1 MNRIFSTLA
10 FLAIGLMLAVMT
22 LGLCL
27 RLGDVRNPQDLTAQ
41 HWATVHR
48 LAGILAAL
56 FVVFVHSLVVTYFVG
71 TSRWCREV
79 VETYQLSPELLQRGN
94 RIKRR
99 TFPYAVTSMLGVV
112 ILAAL
117 GGAADPAAAMQLK
130 PLDVNLGGA
139 SFDVTYTELHFAGAL
154 LIISYIAYAMRIEW
168 HQIQANAE
176 VINTI
181 LAEVKRIRI
190 EKGLDEPESEQA
202 AAASDQP
209 SPAGSRQP

>member
-10 FLAIGLMLAVMT
+10 LLAIGLMLGVMT

-27 RLGDVRNPQDLTAQ
+27 RLGDIRNPHDVTAQ

-79 VETYQLSPELLQRGN
+79 VETYQLSPEILQRGN
-94 RIKRR
+94 QIKRKA
-99 TFPYAVTSMLGVV
+99 FPYAVLSMLGVV
-112 ILAAL
+112 IIAAL
-117 GGAADPAAAMQLK
+117 GGAADPAAAMQLT
-130 PLDVNLGGA
+130 PIDLNLGGT
-139 SFDVTYTELHFAGAL
+139 SFDLTYTQLHFAAAL
-154 LIISYIAYAMRIEW
+154 WIIVCIGYAMRIEW
-168 HQIQANAE
+168 HQIQANAA

-190 EKGLDEPESEQA
+190 EKGLDEPDQPTA
-202 AAASDQP
+202 ADSDQP
-209 SPAGSRQP
+209 EELETRTS